1 MTDERTRREK
11 RLRGALAPT
20 GWTKS
25 AERAMAR
32 TDANGTTW
40 HCTLEPAEDDG
51 APETL
56 RLEIRGA
63 GRSFSADYVLD
74 VRGTADPAGF
84 FDGPVDR
91 LGELLGVIAGLQ
103 TAVTGRTL
111 TDKVLMP
118 LLVRTAV
125 FTGRF
130 GVPLRTSGFHRERL
144 PHPVS
149 APLPRAVAAALAAPH
164 DGTRW
169 LDAAFAALDAD
180 FPHLALTALD
190 RALAAGADP
199 AVPELWRAWLLRSV
213 DTAEALAA
221 LDRAA
226 TAGGGVTGLA
236 RCLQGT
242 IHQLGGD
249 AERALEAW
257 ERATLEDPDDPYG
270 WGVRGLT
277 LAKRGRT
284 ADAAGVLA
292 DAVARHP
299 GDATLQYYLGYAR
312 TLLGDAE
319 GAFDALEE
327 AIRLRPPLAGE
338 ILPDPDLAGLR
349 DHERF
354 ASLTSA
360 RAADNG
366 QEAEVTESLRRLAT
380 AVASQGAQRAK
391 DWRRA
396 RLITY
401 VGGDTLVGGE
411 EEGGIDVSY
420 TAAQGTERDLN
431 VDLKALRPLV
441 HALERSLP
449 DEATAVELDVHAAG
463 WFEALTAPGV
473 RGSHRRNQ
481 TVHVLGRPGD
491 PCGDPGDVPGGPDD
505 PTEAGDPAEA
515 RRLLRDYLR
524 RRAEITGA
532 EETLPAP
539 DPERADRL
547 ASLAR
552 EYGTALPADLRA
564 LYDIADGDG
573 DLGLLDGFE
582 WFTVSELE
590 DHLVNRWW
598 TVDIHENAWI
608 DGAVSDGGPH
618 AAVRRSHDRPGWI
631 PFAYGSSLDYLAVD
645 LDPAENGRPGQVIR
659 IGTRRPHAEYVADS
673 MTSLLRGHVEA
684 LRQGR
689 FTDEDGWLTID
700 LAGMGREDGHGGA
713 CHVRGTLGDADI
725 DERTLT
731 LDARANGDL
740 DLTAVRN
747 APLLREARLL
757 CGSADLTPLNDVPV
771 RTLDLD
777 LRALDLSP
785 LAGHPTLRT
794 LTLKAPH
801 AVDLTPLLTAGHLN
815 GLDLSQATVRDIT
828 VLGGLRRLRHL
839 SLSYEQW
846 QQLWAEG
853 VTPPALTVAIL
864 DGDHA
869 PSTRADWL
877 NQFTTARQYIGAFPT
892 TGG

>member
-1 MTDERTRREK
+1 MTDERTPREK
-11 RLRGALAPT
+11 RLRRALASSGWLKNAEGALERT
-20 GWTKS
+20 G
-25 AERAMAR
+25 
-32 TDANGTTW
+32 ANGTEW
-40 HCTLEPAEDDG
+40 RCALEPAENDG
-51 APETL
+51 APETI

-63 GRSFSADYVLD
+63 SGSFTQNLVLD
-74 VRGTADPAGF
+74 VRGTADPADF

-91 LGELLGVIAGLQ
+91 LDELLGVIAGLPS
-103 TAVTGRTL
+103 AVTGRTL
-111 TDKVLMP
+111 TDRVLMP
-118 LLVRTAV
+118 LFVCTAV
-125 FTGRF
+125 FTRRF
-130 GVPLRTSGFHRERL
+130 GVPLHTSGFHKDRL
-144 PHPVS
+144 PRPAS
-149 APLPRAVAAALAAPH
+149 APLPQAVAAALAAPH
-164 DGTRW
+164 DGARW

-180 FPHLALTALD
+180 FPHLTLTALD

-213 DTAEALAA
+213 DTGEALAA

-226 TAGGGVTGLA
+226 AAGGGVTGLA
-236 RCLQGT
+236 RCLRGT

-270 WGVRGLT
+270 WGVRALT
-277 LAKRGRT
+277 LAKRDRT

-299 GDATLQYYLGYAR
+299 GDATLHYYLGYVR
-312 TLLGDAE
+312 TLLDDAE

-327 AIRLRPPLAGE
+327 AIRLRPSLAGE

-354 ASLTSA
+354 ASLTAA

-366 QEAEVTESLRRLAT
+366 QEAEVTESLRRLAI
-380 AVASQGAQRAK
+380 AVAAQGAQRAK

-401 VGGDTLVGGE
+401 VGGD
-411 EEGGIDVSY
+411 EEGGTDVSY
-420 TAAQGTERDLN
+420 TSAQGRELDLE
-431 VDLKALRPLV
+431 VDLKALRPLL

-449 DEATAVELDVHAAG
+449 DEATAVELEVHAAG
-463 WFEALTAPGV
+463 WFEALIAPGV

-481 TVHVLGRPGD
+481 IVHVLGRPGD

-515 RRLLRDYLR
+515 PRLLHDYLR
-524 RRAEITGA
+524 LRAETTGR

-552 EYGTALPADLRA
+552 ECGAALPADLRA

-582 WFTVSELE
+582 WFTVSALK
-590 DHLVNRWW
+590 DHQVNRWW

-608 DGAVSDGGPH
+608 DGAVSDSGPH

-659 IGTRRPHAEYVADS
+659 IGTRRPYAEYVADS
-673 MTSLLRGHVEA
+673 VTSLLRGHVEA

-689 FTDEDGWLTID
+689 FTNEDGYLTID
-700 LAGMGREDGHGGA
+700 LAGMGREDDHGGA
-713 CHVRGTLGDADI
+713 CHARGTLGAADI

-731 LDARANGDL
+731 LDARANGGL
-740 DLTAVRN
+740 DLAAVRN

-757 CGSADLTPLNDVPV
+757 CGSADLAPLSDVPV

-785 LAGHPTLRT
+785 LAGHATLRT

-801 AVDLTPLLTAGHLN
+801 AVDLTPLLTAGQLN
-815 GLDLSQATVRDIT
+815 GLDLAQATVRDIT

-846 QQLWAEG
+846 QELWAEG
-853 VTPPALTVAIL
+853 VTPPELTVAIL
-864 DGDHA
+864 DGDHS

-877 NQFTTARQYIGAFPT
+877 HQFTTARQYIGAFPT

>member
-1 MTDERTRREK
+1 MERT
-11 RLRGALAPT
+11 G
-20 GWTKS
+20 
-25 AERAMAR
+25 
-32 TDANGTTW
+32 TDGTEW
-40 HCTLEPAEDDG
+40 HCALEPAENDG

-63 GRSFSADYVLD
+63 GGSFTQNLVLD
-74 VRGTADPAGF
+74 VRGAADPAGV

-91 LGELLGVIAGLQ
+91 LDELLDVIAGLPS
-103 TAVTGRTL
+103 AVTGRTL

-118 LLVRTAV
+118 LFVRTAV
-125 FTGRF
+125 FTRRF
-130 GVPLRTSGFHRERL
+130 GVPLRTSGFHKERL
-144 PHPVS
+144 PRPAS
-149 APLPRAVAAALAAPH
+149 APLPQAVAAALAAPR
-164 DGTRW
+164 DGTCW
-169 LDAAFAALDAD
+169 LDVAFAALDAD
-180 FPHLALTALD
+180 FPHLTLTALD

-213 DTAEALAA
+213 DTDEALAA

-226 TAGGGVTGLA
+226 AAGGGVTGLA

-242 IHQLGGD
+242 MHQLAGD

-270 WGVRGLT
+270 WGVRGLA
-277 LAKRGRT
+277 LAKRGRS

-292 DAVARHP
+292 EAVAIHP
-299 GDATLQYYLGYAR
+299 GDATLQYYLGYVR
-312 TLLGDAE
+312 TLLGDTE

-327 AIRLRPPLAGE
+327 AIRLRPSLAGE

-366 QEAEVTESLRRLAT
+366 QDAEVTESLRRLAT

-396 RLITY
+396 RLITF
-401 VGGDTLVGGE
+401 VGGDE
-411 EEGGIDVSY
+411 EEGGTDVSY
-420 TAAQGTERDLN
+420 TATQGTERDLN
-431 VDLKALRPLV
+431 VDLKALRPPI

-463 WFEALTAPGV
+463 WFEALTAPGA
-473 RGSHRRNQ
+473 RGSHRPNQ
-481 TVHVLGRPGD
+481 IVHVLGRPGG
-491 PCGDPGDVPGGPDD
+491 PCGDPGDVPEGPDD

-515 RRLLRDYLR
+515 RRLLHDYLR
-524 RRAEITGA
+524 LRADALGD
-532 EETLPAP
+532 EETLPAS
-539 DPERADRL
+539 DPERADRF

-564 LYDIADGDG
+564 LYEVADGDG

-582 WFTVSELE
+582 WFTVSALE

-608 DGAVSDGGPH
+608 DGAVSGSGPH

-659 IGTRRPHAEYVADS
+659 IGTRRPYAEYVADS
-673 MTSLLRGHVEA
+673 VTSLLRGHVEA

-689 FTDEDGWLTID
+689 FTDEDGWLRID
-700 LAGMGREDGHGGA
+700 LGGMGQEDDHDGA
-713 CHVRGTLGDADI
+713 CHVRGTLDDADI
-725 DERTLT
+725 DEHTLT
-731 LDARANGDL
+731 LDATANGDL
-740 DLTAVRN
+740 DLAAVRN
-747 APLLREARLL
+747 APLLRQARLL
-757 CGSADLTPLNDVPV
+757 CGSADLAPLNDVPV

-777 LRALDLSP
+777 LRALDFSP
-785 LAGHPTLRT
+785 LAGHATLRT

-801 AVDLTPLLTAGHLN
+801 AVDLTPLLTAGQLN

-839 SLSYEQW
+839 SLRYEQW
-846 QQLWAEG
+846 QELWAEG
-853 VTPPALTVAIL
+853 VTLPALTVAIL
-864 DGDHA
+864 DGDHS
-869 PSTRADWL
+869 PSTRAEWL
-877 NQFTTARQYIGAFPT
+877 NRLTAAPAPNARQYIGAFRT
-892 TGG
+892 AGG